1 MLAVHAEGSLEAEKL
16 VLYRSYD
23 PEPALE
29 FVRQL
34 AGVAP
39 RVAEEVTT
47 LVP

>member
-1 MLAVHAEGSLEAEKL
+1 MRDAQTFLESEKL

-47 LVP
+47 PVP